1 MDADIRFGPN
11 TLTTLIN
18 HLNKNDQLDLVG
30 AAPALTHNFQPETF
44 WHSVFALPY
53 YAIEPANSLAGG
65 LYAARQE
72 CLETMPEDVIN
83 EDLYLSL
90 KHESRF
96 SIVSDATFFVS
107 PPKNFSSFLNKESV
121 SCIQTT
127 KNKNALPIE
136 A

>member
-1 MDADIRFGPN
+1 MDADIRFSPN

-44 WHSVFALPY
+44 WHSVFALP
-53 YAIEPANSLAGG
+53 ITLLSRPILWLEGCMQ
-65 LYAARQE
+65 RQE

-107 PPKNFSSFLNKESV
+107 PQELQFVSKPKSPCLAFRPPR
-121 SCIQTT
+121 T
-127 KNKNALPIE
+127 KTLCP
-136 A
+136 